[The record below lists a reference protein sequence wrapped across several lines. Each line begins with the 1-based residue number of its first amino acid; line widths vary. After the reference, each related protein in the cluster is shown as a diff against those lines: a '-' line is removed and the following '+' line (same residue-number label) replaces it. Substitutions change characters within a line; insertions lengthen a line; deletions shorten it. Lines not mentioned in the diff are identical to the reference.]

1 MLGVIQASMTLIL
14 GLAMSYFNFFASRNM
29 HKEVIQKI
37 FYAPSSFFDTVP
49 LGRIMGVCG
58 KDFDT

>member
-1 MLGVIQASMTLIL
+1 MTLIL
-14 GLAMSYFNFFASRNM
+14 GLTMSYFNFFASRNM